1 MVMVRGEIWWASL
14 PESIGSEPGFD
25 RPLVIVQSNDFNQ
38 SQIHTVIAAVVTSNL
53 KLADAP
59 GNVFLS
65 AKSTGLPKD
74 SIVNVSQ
81 LITVDKFFLKEK
93 VGKLTAKQFQK
104 LNEGLRLVLS
114 L

>member
-1 MVMVRGEIWWASL
+1 M
-14 PESIGSEPGFD
+14 F
-25 RPLVIVQSNDFNQ
+25 
-38 SQIHTVIAAVVTSNL
+38 
-53 KLADAP
+53 
-59 GNVFLS
+59 FLS

-81 LITVDKFFLKEK
+81 PVDKFFLKEK

>member
-1 MVMVRGEIWWASL
+1 MV
-14 PESIGSEPGFD
+14 
-25 RPLVIVQSNDFNQ
+25 QY
-38 SQIHTVIAAVVTSNL
+38 
-53 KLADAP
+53 LADAP

-93 VGKLTAKQFQK
+93 VGKLTAKPF
-104 LNEGLRLVLS
+104 L
-114 L
+114 

>member
-1 MVMVRGEIWWASL
+1 MVRVEIRWASL
-14 PESIGSEPGFD
+14 PEPIGSEPGFD
-25 RPLVIVQSNDFNQ
+25 RPLVIVQANDFNQ
-38 SQIHTVIAAVVTSNL
+38 SQIHTVIAAVITSNL
-53 KLADAP
+53 KLANAP

-74 SIVNVSQ
+74 SVANISQ
-81 LITVDKFFLKEK
+81 LITVDKLFLREK
-93 VGKLTAKQFQK
+93 VGKLTAKQLQK